1 MGTKEICIAIGSV
14 ILGVI
19 FGGLITW
26 YWSKHYYKKAS
37 EELKKEA
44 GGLKSETEKLRKF
57 TKMILQGMEI
67 ANLVTITKDPQG
79 DPVGFVLKINVHDT
93 ISFSGSTSPVLTET
107 KKGEG
112 GKKGGETD

>member
-1 MGTKEICIAIGSV
+1 MTIGAM

-19 FGGLITW
+19 LGGLINW
-26 YWSKHYYKKAS
+26 FFSKRYYKKAS

-79 DPVGFVLKINVHDT
+79 DPVGFVLRINVHDT
-93 ISFSGSTSPVLTET
+93 ISFSGSVSSVLTQT

-112 GKKGGETD
+112 GKKGGET